1 MLVIVT
7 PINKATKKKRYVGI
21 SNFNLKG
28 HKFKNNSS
36 LFETPKDIRKT
47 INSSK
52 NSLFTNLKNI
62 TDL

>member
-1 MLVIVT
+1 MIT
-7 PINKATKKKRYVGI
+7 PIDKEIKKKRYVGI

-36 LFETPKDIRKT
+36 LFEIPKDIRRT
-47 INSSK
+47 INSSNK
-52 NSLFTNLKNI
+52 SLFTNLKNI